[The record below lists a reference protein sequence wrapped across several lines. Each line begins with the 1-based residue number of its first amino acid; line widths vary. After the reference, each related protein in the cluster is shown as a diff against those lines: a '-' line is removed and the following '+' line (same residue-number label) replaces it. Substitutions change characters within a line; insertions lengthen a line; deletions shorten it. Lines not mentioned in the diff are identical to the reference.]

1 MQVRFLPPDLKIV
14 IMKKCTRCLVEK
26 DKIDFPKSVSSK
38 DKRLSYCK
46 DCYNKEQVVKK
57 MKRNEIDTSQYLP
70 I

>member
-1 MQVRFLPPDLKIV
+1 
-14 IMKKCTRCLVEK
+14 MKKCTRCLVEK